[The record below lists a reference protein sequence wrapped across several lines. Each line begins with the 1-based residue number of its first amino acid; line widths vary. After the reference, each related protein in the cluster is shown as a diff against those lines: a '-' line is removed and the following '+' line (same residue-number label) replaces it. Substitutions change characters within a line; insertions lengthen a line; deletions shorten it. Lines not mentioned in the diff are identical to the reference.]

1 MGFTMFLAFWRNIS
15 TNFDRW
21 ILRFPS
27 VKLRIICCLIG
38 LNRALFLL
46 FGYSAGEWTRLRDDI
61 LRMTENFPLTFE
73 RDNAFGGKY
82 AVRGTIKAPNGRMI
96 GLTTIWMME
105 PGEPAKVKFI
115 MA

>member
-1 MGFTMFLAFWRNIS
+1 
-15 TNFDRW
+15 
-21 ILRFPS
+21 
-27 VKLRIICCLIG
+27 
-38 LNRALFLL
+38 
-46 FGYSAGEWTRLRDDI
+46 
-61 LRMTENFPLTFE
+61 MTENFPLTFE

-82 AVRGTIKAPNGRMI
+82 AVGGTIKAPNGRMI